1 MHVPARRIDYC
12 CKVVRRM
19 KHSERFAPVAAV
31 ASALATMVCCL
42 PLGIAGAAG
51 ALGLGVAL
59 ARWRPWLIGLSIV
72 MLAAGVWQLYR
83 SGRTCRRRSRWS
95 MVLLGLCAASVLG
108 VMVFPPRIAAV
119 MPAYL
124 P

>member
-1 MHVPARRIDYC
+1 
-12 CKVVRRM
+12 M
-19 KHSERFAPVAAV
+19 KHGERFAPVAAV
-31 ASALATMVCCL
+31 ASALATMACCL

-59 ARWRPWLIGLSIV
+59 ARWRPWLIGLSII

-83 SGRTCRRRSRWS
+83 TGRTCRRRSRLS
-95 MVLLGLCAASVLG
+95 MVLLGLCAAIVVG
-108 VMVFPPRIAAV
+108 VMLFPQKIAELMAD
-119 MPAYL
+119 YL